1 VKRIVCA
8 ADRASTIVHGIWD
21 DIKMVT
27 REVQVSKW
35 QILVVSLFYLRFSV
49 MILLWIIETG
59 IRIRHIHIMIHMK
72 YDDPT

>member
-27 REVQVSKW
+27 REVQVANSGGV
-35 QILVVSLFYLRFSV
+35 I
-49 MILLWIIETG
+49 ILLFEVFRT
-59 IRIRHIHIMIHMK
+59 
-72 YDDPT
+72 P